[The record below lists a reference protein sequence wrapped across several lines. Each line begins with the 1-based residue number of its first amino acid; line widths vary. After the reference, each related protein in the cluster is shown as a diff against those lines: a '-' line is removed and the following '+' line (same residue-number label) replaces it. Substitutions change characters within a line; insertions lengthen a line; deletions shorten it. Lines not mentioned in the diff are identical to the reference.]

1 MTIYL
6 FYSEPFDKLKIKEF
20 DLEFVES
27 IGFDIKIINLLFLSN
42 IKYSNDELNRFL
54 LQKYKNEVFCK
65 SPDEIQSVLNTINK
79 KDIIFY
85 NVALIDYK
93 KFVDIIKFLNINKNR
108 YGIIANMN
116 SPVLY
121 QKSIFRKIIFLIEKK
136 SLLFSK
142 IIRRLVRK
150 IKKPFFY
157 PDFIITAGKS
167 PYLYNKL
174 TYGSKPKYFN
184 IPSLDYQKSLES
196 DQHILDSVKNKKYNL
211 FIEQGDPFH
220 PDQKHIKQDKICPK
234 EYYRKI
240 EIFLLEL
247 EKNTGLETIIALPP
261 KTNLF
266 FPQLLDFFSNRLCFV
281 NKTAELIKYSEMV
294 IMQKTTAISFALLF
308 KKPILFFSLLKSGD
322 EYEIIKKLA
331 NVYNQKVYCLQ
342 ENLSNFSLNKTY
354 DSKKYNQHITNFI
367 FYKNAFPL
375 SKNKSFIKY
384 LKNQIS

>member
-1 MTIYL
+1 MTIYF

-42 IKYSNDELNRFL
+42 IKYSSDEKKRFL
-54 LQKYKNEVFCK
+54 FQKSKNEVFCQ
-65 SPDEIQSVLNTINK
+65 SFDEILSILNTINK
-79 KDIIFY
+79 NDIVFY
-85 NVALIDYK
+85 NVAFIDYK
-93 KFVDIIKFLNINKNR
+93 RFVHVIKFFNKNKIR
-108 YGIIANMN
+108 YGIIANML

-121 QKSIFRKIIFLIEKK
+121 YKSIFRRIIFFIEKR
-136 SLLFSK
+136 SLLFST
-142 IIRRLVRK
+142 IIRGVVRK
-150 IKKPFFY
+150 IKKPFFN
-157 PDFIITAGKS
+157 PDFIITAGKT

-184 IPSLDYQKSLES
+184 IPSLDYQKSLEP
-196 DQHILDSVKNKKYNL
+196 DQHILDYVQNKKYNL

-220 PDQKHIKQDKICPK
+220 PDQMHIKQDKICAK

-266 FPQLLDFFSNRLCFV
+266 FPELLDFFSNRLCFV

-294 IMQKTTAISFALLF
+294 VMQKSTAISFALLF

-331 NVYNQKVYCLQ
+331 NSFCQHVYSLE
-342 ENLSNFSLNKTY
+342 ENFSNFSFNKTY
-354 DSKKYNQHITNFI
+354 NSKKYNQHITNFI
-367 FYKNAFPL
+367 LYKNAFPL

>member
-6 FYSEPFDKLKIKEF
+6 FCSEPFDKLKIKEF

-27 IGFDIKIINLLFLSN
+27 IGFDIKIINLLILSN
-42 IKYSNDELNRFL
+42 IKYSNDEINRFL
-54 LQKYKNEVFCK
+54 FQKHKNEVFCK
-65 SPDEIQSVLNTINK
+65 SSDEIQSVLNTINK
-79 KDIIFY
+79 KDIVFY

-93 KFVDIIKFLNINKNR
+93 KFVHIIKFLNINKTR
-108 YGIIANMN
+108 YGIIANMS

-121 QKSIFRKIIFLIEKK
+121 YKSILRRIIFLIEKK

-142 IIRRLVRK
+142 IIRKLVRK
-150 IKKPFFY
+150 VKKPFFN
-157 PDFIITAGKS
+157 PDFIITAGKT

-184 IPSLDYQKSLES
+184 IPSLDYQKSLKF
-196 DQHILDSVKNKKYNL
+196 DQNVLDSLKNKKYNL
-211 FIEQGDPFH
+211 LIEQGDPFH
-220 PDQKHIKQDKICPK
+220 PDQKHIKQDKISAK
-234 EYYRKI
+234 EYYKQI

-247 EKNTGLETIIALPP
+247 EKKTGLETIIALPP

-266 FPQLLDFFSNRLCFV
+266 FPELLDFFPNRLCFI

-294 IMQKTTAISFALLF
+294 VMQKSTAISFALLF

-322 EYEIIKKLA
+322 EFEIIKKLA
-331 NVYNQKVYCLQ
+331 NVYSQKVYSLQ
-342 ENLSNFSLNKTY
+342 EKFSNFSLNKTY
-354 DSKKYNQHITNFI
+354 NSKKYNQHITNFI

-384 LKNQIS
+384 LKK